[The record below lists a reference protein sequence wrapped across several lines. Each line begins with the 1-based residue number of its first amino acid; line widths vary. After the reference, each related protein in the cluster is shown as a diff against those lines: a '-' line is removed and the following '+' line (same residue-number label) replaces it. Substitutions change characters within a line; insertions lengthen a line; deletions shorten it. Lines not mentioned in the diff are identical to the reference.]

1 MFGELNTLLHVE
13 KYKTVLAY
21 RKESINGDFLKK
33 IHSCTHKYRS
43 LCWNPMKVMTP
54 ERVFPFTVRETEK
67 PGGHP

>member
-1 MFGELNTLLHVE
+1 MVTFLKNTLLH
-13 KYKTVLAY
+13 
-21 RKESINGDFLKK
+21 
-33 IHSCTHKYRS
+33 THRS